1 MQKKSH
7 SWRGEGGGR
16 SSLVG
21 CAHFQG
27 EQEKENEEYDDLQ
40 GQQRAPHKIP

>member
-7 SWRGEGGGR
+7 SWGE
-16 SSLVG
+16 G

-40 GQQRAPHKIP
+40 GQQTGST